1 MYIWMRLTT
10 MPQEHTPVADGSD
23 AEVMASIDGASGSL
37 SYIIADISR
46 DDAWLSVSETD
57 APVLAEWC

>member
-1 MYIWMRLTT
+1 

-23 AEVMASIDGASGSL
+23 VEVMASIDASSSNP

-46 DDAWLSVSETD
+46 DDAWVSVREAD
-57 APVLAEWC
+57 ARVLTEWC

>member
-1 MYIWMRLTT
+1 

-23 AEVMASIDGASGSL
+23 AEVMASIDGSSSSP

-46 DDAWLSVSETD
+46 DDAWLSVREAD

>member
-1 MYIWMRLTT
+1 
-10 MPQEHTPVADGSD
+10 MPQEHTPVADAPDS
-23 AEVMASIDGASGSL
+23 EVMASIDASSSSP

-46 DDAWLSVSETD
+46 DDAWLSAAAAD

>member
-1 MYIWMRLTT
+1 MS
-10 MPQEHTPVADGSD
+10 QDHTPVADGSD
-23 AEVMASIDGASGSL
+23 AEVMASTDGAAGTP

-46 DDAWLSVSETD
+46 DDAWLSVREAD

>member
-1 MYIWMRLTT
+1 

-23 AEVMASIDGASGSL
+23 AEVMASIDGSAGSS

-46 DDAWLSVSETD
+46 DDAWLSVRQSD

>member
-1 MYIWMRLTT
+1 

-23 AEVMASIDGASGSL
+23 AEVMASIDGASGSP

-46 DDAWLSVSETD
+46 DDAWLSVRQRD